1 MAEITARERHIQEIR
16 NLEQKIGFAG
26 PIHRKDLQKHINRLK
41 KELKIY
47 DFYMRKRG

>member
-1 MAEITARERHIQEIR
+1 MPDARERHITEIR
-16 NLEQKIGFAG
+16 RLEQELHSAG